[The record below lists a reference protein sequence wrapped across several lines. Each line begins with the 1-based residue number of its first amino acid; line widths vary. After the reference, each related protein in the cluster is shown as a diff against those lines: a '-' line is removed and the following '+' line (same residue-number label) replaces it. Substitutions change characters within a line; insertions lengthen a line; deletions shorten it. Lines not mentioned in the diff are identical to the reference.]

1 MKRLFNIAFC
11 LATLFIFAGCNK
23 ADTLQKDVKSV
34 RQILESV
41 ARKSEDKALDET
53 ACFDDGIFRD
63 NCKKLYGI
71 DYSELADGGIMYVSD
86 GGSADEISIIK
97 MKENHERAVQVL
109 EKRAEKRVRDF
120 TGYKPDERA
129 KIENAKIFGLNGFS
143 VLIISDNADSLMKI
157 IENEIS

>member
-1 MKRLFNIAFC
+1 MMKRLFNIAFC
-11 LATLFIFAGCNK
+11 LVTMFIFAGCNK

-41 ARKSEDKALDET
+41 EDKAFDET

-71 DYSELADGGIMYVSD
+71 DCSELADGGIMYVSD

-97 MKENHERAVQVL
+97 MKENQERAVQAL

-120 TGYKPDERA
+120 TGYKPDELA